1 MSSVA
6 LRIETT
12 NPETGLTHS
21 EMQEFVRTHFEEFMN
36 RRNMGIGDVNF
47 APEFIDHGADLPAG
61 TPPGPASPKAHMSG
75 MYSKFPD
82 IHVTIE
88 DLIAEGDKVVV
99 RNTWTATDQQTG
111 TKLQMSGI
119 VIWRIAHRQ
128 LVERWA
134 YTEKP
139 RPTA

>member
-6 LRIETT
+6 STTEIT
-12 NPETGLTHS
+12 NPLTGFTHS
-21 EMQEFVRTHFEEFMN
+21 EMKAFVRDHFEEFMN
-36 RRNMGIGDVNF
+36 RRNLSIGDVNF

-61 TPPGPASPKAHMSG
+61 TPAGPAGPKTHMG
-75 MYSKFPD
+75 EMYRKFPD
-82 IHVTIE
+82 IHVSIE
-88 DLIAEGDKVVV
+88 DLIAEADKVVV
-99 RNTWTATDQQTG
+99 RNTWTATDPETG
-111 TKLQMSGI
+111 TKLQMCGI

-139 RPTA
+139 RTVA

>member
-6 LRIETT
+6 STTEIT
-12 NPETGLTHS
+12 NPMTGFTHS
-21 EMQEFVRTHFEEFMN
+21 EMKAFVRDHFEEFMN
-36 RRNMGIGDVNF
+36 RRNLSIGDVNF

-61 TPPGPASPKAHMSG
+61 TPAGPAGPKTHMG
-75 MYSKFPD
+75 GVFTKFPD

-99 RNTWTATDQQTG
+99 RNTWTATEAETG
-111 TKLQMSGI
+111 TKLQMCGI

-139 RPTA
+139 RTVA